1 MKNLAEEYGSWALV
15 TGASSGIGA
24 EFARRLAADG
34 VNLVVAARRLDRLE
48 ALAGELTEAHGVEVR
63 PVRADLTERDG
74 VDAIEKA
81 TADIDLAI
89 VVNNAGAAR
98 PGNFLKSGV
107 EDQLDVVRLNV
118 TTPVQ
123 LAHLLGE
130 RLVDRGRG
138 AMIFTGSTAAFAGVP
153 TLANYAATKAFV
165 GTFAEGLAAEWG
177 PLGVDVLVV
186 HPGPTRT
193 EMVEMDGVDFNAVPM
208 NWMTPDKV
216 AGKALDS
223 LGRKTVLIPGAA
235 NKVQRFVFTRLLSRR
250 ATSAIWGTLM
260 GRVTSADLR

>member
-1 MKNLAEEYGSWALV
+1 MNDLAAEYGSWGLV

-34 VNLVVAARRLDRLE
+34 VNLVVTARRLDRLE
-48 ALAGELTEAHGVEVR
+48 ALAEELSTDHDVEVR
-63 PVRADLTERDG
+63 PVRADLSERAG

-81 TADIDLAI
+81 VADIDLAI
-89 VVNNAGAAR
+89 VVNNAGTAR
-98 PGNFLKSGV
+98 PGAFLKSAV
-107 EDQLDVVRLNV
+107 DDQLDVVGLNV

-123 LAHLLGE
+123 LAHLMGE
-130 RLVDRGRG
+130 RLINRGRG

-177 PLGVDVLVV
+177 PRGVDVLVV

-193 EMVEMDGVDFNAVPM
+193 EMVEMDGVDFNVVPM
-208 NWMTPDKV
+208 NWMTPAQVVD
-216 AGKALDS
+216 KALGS
-223 LGRKTVLIPGAA
+223 LGRKTVLIPGTL
-235 NKVQRFVFTRLLSRR
+235 NKIQRFVFTRLLPRR

-260 GRVTSADLR
+260 GRVTAADLR